1 MHHAYVRFK
10 WQCEKYINEIKFQL
24 NNFWSGPFPYST
36 NRKCDNI
43 VTTHQA
49 NPSFWPYFLYFVGLI
64 LFLTF
69 MKLQTCHKKNHHKR
83 NHIWHEKTP
92 FLHFF
97 GTHRIQYI
105 WRIVLSL
112 YFLDSKSFSW
122 KIHKLIYQFSPNKQQ
137 ML

>member
-1 MHHAYVRFK
+1 
-10 WQCEKYINEIKFQL
+10 
-24 NNFWSGPFPYST
+24 
-36 NRKCDNI
+36 
-43 VTTHQA
+43 
-49 NPSFWPYFLYFVGLI
+49 
-64 LFLTF
+64 
-69 MKLQTCHKKNHHKR
+69 MKPVMKNHHKR

-122 KIHKLIYQFSPNKQQ
+122 KIHKLIYNQQ
-137 ML
+137 TADALIQNVITTMCI